1 MMIYHIVFPN
11 LYFPIEFFGSEEI
24 ISILDFVFV
33 GSLVI
38 STVVGFFRGFVSE
51 ILSLLVWIIAFWA
64 TFTFDSNLGDYLFAS
79 IESEASRI
87 WLSRLLIIAIILL
100 IGGIINKLLSKIA
113 SWNFS
118 GNLFFGT
125 LFGFFRGL
133 VLITIIILILEDTR
147 LYSEPWV
154 QDAMLLNYA
163 ENIRDFVTELF
174 LDYYEPLKAQILK
187 KGIL

>member
-11 LYFPIEFFGSEEI
+11 LYFPIEIFGSTKI
-24 ISILDFVFV
+24 ISILDFVFLGTV
-33 GSLVI
+33 VI

-51 ILSLLVWIIAFWA
+51 ILSLLVWVIAFWA
-64 TFTFDSNLGDYLFAS
+64 TFTFDNSLGIYFLSS
-79 IESEASRI
+79 IESEVSRI
-87 WLSRLLIIAIILL
+87 WLARLLIIVTVLI
-100 IGGIINKLLSKIA
+100 IGGIINKLLSKIV

-154 QDAMLLNYA
+154 QDAILIEYA
-163 ENIRDFVTELF
+163 ENITDFVTKLF
-174 LDYYEPLKAQILK
+174 LDHYEDVETLMFE
-187 KGIL
+187 KGI

>member
-11 LYFPIEFFGSEEI
+11 LSFPIMIFGSEET
-24 ISILDFVFV
+24 ISMLDFV
-33 GSLVI
+33 LVVTLAI
-38 STVVGFFRGFVSE
+38 SAVVGFFRGFVSE
-51 ILSLLVWIIAFWA
+51 ILSLLVWVIAFWA
-64 TFTFDSNLGDYLFAS
+64 TFSFDDSLGIYLLSS

-87 WLSRLLIIAIILL
+87 WLSRLLIIAIVL
-100 IGGIINKLLSKIA
+100 IVGGIINKLLSKIV

-154 QDAMLLNYA
+154 QDAMLLEYA
-163 ENIRDFVTELF
+163 ENITDFVTKLF
-174 LDYYEPLKAQILK
+174 LDYYEPAETLMFE
-187 KGIL
+187 KGN